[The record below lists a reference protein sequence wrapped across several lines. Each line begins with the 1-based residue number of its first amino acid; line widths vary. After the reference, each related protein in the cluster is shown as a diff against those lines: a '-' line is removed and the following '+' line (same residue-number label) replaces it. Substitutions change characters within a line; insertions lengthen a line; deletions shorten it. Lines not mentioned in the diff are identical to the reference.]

1 MAEMKPLYNLLLST
15 FAEKLSNNEFIFNK
29 TRKDSY
35 ERLFDNGRHGIFVLP
50 IYHVDDFDVVMKM
63 SIHYENLE
71 SLVKSISPDY
81 LVNFKYGKNF
91 KLYSV
96 GIELGNYLGTGQKR
110 WHIKSEQDVMR
121 VADDLYANFL
131 EYALTYFEKYSNLKN
146 AFELILDNQGKG
158 SSHCVFNE
166 ARCTNHVAMAMLL
179 GFNQAEINKI
189 IDDDTQY
196 LSSLAMKHD
205 TAKYDLESFLK
216 FVEKAKKLPEW
227 PD

>member
-1 MAEMKPLYNLLLST
+1 MKPLYNLLLST
-15 FAEKLSNNEFIFNK
+15 FAEKLALHGFVYNK
-29 TRKDSY
+29 ARKACY
-35 ERLFDNGRHGIFVLP
+35 EKFFDNGRHGIFLSSV
-50 IYHVDDFDVVMKM
+50 YHVDDFDVVMDIA
-63 SIHYENLE
+63 IHFENLE
-71 SLVKSISPDY
+71 SLIKSEVAEY
-81 LVNFKYGKNF
+81 LAKKGKNF
-91 KLYSV
+91 KRYSI

-110 WHIKSEQDVMR
+110 WHIESEQDVML
-121 VADDLYANFL
+121 VAEDLYANFV
-131 EYALTYFEKYSNLKN
+131 EYAIPYFEKYSNLKN

-166 ARCTNHVAMAMLL
+166 ARCTNHLAMAMLL